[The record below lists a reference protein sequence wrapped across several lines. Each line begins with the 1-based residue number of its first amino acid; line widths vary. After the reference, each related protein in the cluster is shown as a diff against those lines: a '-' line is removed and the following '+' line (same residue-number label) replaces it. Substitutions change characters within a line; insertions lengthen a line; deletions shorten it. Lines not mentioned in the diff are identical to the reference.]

1 MRVPDLTSACAGIL
15 SYLDACMVKGVLPDG
30 AGTRLAAG
38 GACDRL
44 YSCALDELD
53 SKGYAAGILF
63 AETAAGYRFA
73 VMDDARPTIEGERW
87 LRSIGSE
94 RELPDPMTISIIV
107 DSTAC
112 RRL

>member
-1 MRVPDLTSACAGIL
+1 MKAPDLTSTCADIL

-30 AGTRLAAG
+30 AGARLAAG

-53 SKGYAAGILF
+53 STGYAAGILF
-63 AETAAGYRFA
+63 ARTDGGYRFA
-73 VMDDARPTIEGERW
+73 VVDDARPTIEGERW
-87 LRSIGSE
+87 LRSISPE
-94 RELPDPMTISIIV
+94 RKLPDPMTTSIIV
-107 DSTAC
+107 DATAR